1 MSKYRNSINMSK
13 RNEAIAEAIIQ
24 SSIHLQRH
32 VHAKTKSIGPRALFI
47 TITSII
53 IKMGHGIQAGFVY
66 HHEHRH
72 QDEVTAGR
80 GFPRATSPTIDRTKR
95 CLS

>member
-1 MSKYRNSINMSK
+1 MSTQKQN
-13 RNEAIAEAIIQ
+13 Q
-24 SSIHLQRH
+24 SGR
-32 VHAKTKSIGPRALFI
+32 VHYLLLSLF
-47 TITSII
+47 

-66 HHEHRH
+66 HHEYRH

-95 CLS
+95 CLR